1 MKEKDFNKIEVK
13 NKICICVFG
22 DENGLFFLIYV
33 SDQMFADSVNLLLL
47 IDDDS
52 QWRN

>member
-1 MKEKDFNKIEVK
+1 MNEKDFNKIEAK
-13 NKICICVFG
+13 NNICMYVFG
-22 DENGLFFLIYV
+22 DENGLFFPIHV
-33 SDQMFADSVNLLLL
+33 SDQTFADSVNLLLL